1 MKDSQPDGIANRAKQ
16 LMSRFIHIRMI
27 GYDSTSWIA
36 FACCFFRIVHGR
48 EGTTMKR
55 LGIIGGIGP
64 ESTIIYYRAIMA
76 AGRDYLGGA
85 PPILLNSIDV
95 QRVLRL
101 AEDDPVPGLRD
112 YLVSEITLLAQAGV
126 SVGLIAANTP
136 HIVFDDVRRQSP
148 IELVSIVEAAKD
160 AARGRGL
167 TRLALFGTKF
177 TMQGRFY
184 PDVFVPSGIE
194 LVCPAPDEQAFIHD
208 SYVGELLR
216 NIFLPTTRERLQR
229 IIQAMKDR
237 DGIDG
242 VLLAGT
248 ELPLLLTG
256 DNACDLPLLDTTQI
270 HVAAAVRRTWG

>member
-1 MKDSQPDGIANRAKQ
+1 
-16 LMSRFIHIRMI
+16 
-27 GYDSTSWIA
+27 
-36 FACCFFRIVHGR
+36 
-48 EGTTMKR
+48 MKR

-64 ESTIIYYRAIMA
+64 ESTIVYYRAIVA
-76 AGRDYLGGA
+76 AGGERLGGA

-95 QRVLRL
+95 QKVLRL

-112 YLVSEITLLAQAGV
+112 YLLSEITVLARAGV

-136 HIVFDDVRRQSP
+136 HIVFDDVRQQSP
-148 IELVSIVEAAKD
+148 IELVSIVEAARD
-160 AARGRGL
+160 AARERGL

-184 PDVFVPSGIE
+184 PDVFLPSGIE
-194 LVCPAPDEQAFIHD
+194 LVSPAADEQAFIHD
-208 SYVGELLR
+208 KYVSELLR
-216 NIFLPTTRERLQR
+216 NTFLPTTRDHLQR

-256 DNACDLPLLDTTQI
+256 DDACGVPLLDTTQI
-270 HVAAAVRRTWG
+270 HVTAAVKRTWG

>member
-1 MKDSQPDGIANRAKQ
+1 
-16 LMSRFIHIRMI
+16 
-27 GYDSTSWIA
+27 
-36 FACCFFRIVHGR
+36 
-48 EGTTMKR
+48 MKR

-64 ESTIIYYRAIMA
+64 ESTIVYYRAIVA
-76 AGRDYLGGA
+76 AGGERLGGA

-95 QRVLRL
+95 QKVLRL

-112 YLVSEITLLAQAGV
+112 YLLSEITVLARAGV

-136 HIVFDDVRRQSP
+136 HIVFDDVRQQSP
-148 IELVSIVEAAKD
+148 IELVSIVEAARD
-160 AARGRGL
+160 AARERGL

-184 PDVFVPSGIE
+184 PDVFLPSGIE
-194 LVCPAPDEQAFIHD
+194 LVSPAADEQAFIHHK
-208 SYVGELLR
+208 YVSELLR
-216 NIFLPTTRERLQR
+216 NTFLPTTRDHLRR

-256 DNACDLPLLDTTQI
+256 DDACGVPLLDTTQI
-270 HVAAAVRRTWG
+270 HVTAAVKRTWG

>member
-1 MKDSQPDGIANRAKQ
+1 
-16 LMSRFIHIRMI
+16 
-27 GYDSTSWIA
+27 
-36 FACCFFRIVHGR
+36 
-48 EGTTMKR
+48 MKR

-64 ESTIIYYRAIMA
+64 ESTIVYYRAIVA
-76 AGRDYLGGA
+76 AGGERLGGA

-95 QRVLRL
+95 QKVLRL

-112 YLVSEITLLAQAGV
+112 YLLSEITVLARAGV

-136 HIVFDDVRRQSP
+136 HIVFDDVRQQSP
-148 IELVSIVEAAKD
+148 IELVSIVEAARD
-160 AARGRGL
+160 AARERGL

-184 PDVFVPSGIE
+184 PDVFLPSGIE
-194 LVCPAPDEQAFIHD
+194 LVCPAADAQAFIHD
-208 SYVGELLR
+208 KYVGELLR
-216 NIFLPTTRERLQR
+216 NTLLPTTRDHLQR

-256 DNACDLPLLDTTQI
+256 EDACGVPLLDTTRI
-270 HVAAAVRRTWG
+270 HVAAAVKRTWG